1 VPRGYATMLG
11 ELTSAVLV
19 ILTVIFSL
27 FDVDLD
33 AEQLLPL
40 AGAVATVLVVI
51 AGRMAQAAAAYRA
64 GEVETQPPGMSASEP
79 TTYRPNPGAR

>member
-1 VPRGYATMLG
+1 MPRGYATVLG

-19 ILTVIFSL
+19 ILTLIFSL
-27 FDVDLD
+27 FNVDLD

-40 AGAVATVLVVI
+40 AGAVATVIVVI

-64 GEVETQPPGMSASEP
+64 GESGNAPSPTSADAP
-79 TTYRPNPGAR
+79 TTYRPNAGAR